1 MAKKTFTVEKVIS
14 ILRLVEVK
22 AAQGSTVVEI
32 YRWRKEYGG
41 VRSEGAKRLKDFEK
55 ENDRFKKLV
64 AELLETLDVTGRHPS
79 ILALPPL
86 KGLFRDA
93 DLPVNIRY
101 LCFNLRLL

>member
-41 VRSEGAKRLKDFEK
+41 VRSEGA
-55 ENDRFKKLV
+55 NQ
-64 AELLETLDVTGRHPS
+64 ETGGR
-79 ILALPPL
+79 A
-86 KGLFRDA
+86 A
-93 DLPVNIRY
+93 
-101 LCFNLRLL
+101 